1 MLSLLCNNIYLISPP
16 QSSFTISH
24 MFLYILFSD
33 DHFSNYQQ
41 FHCEIIHL
49 YSWFFYQP
57 SLISIKQL
65 QFLPFSPIITKP
77 SRHHSFP
84 DSPPTEF
91 MRRQAARLSV
101 YYVLSLLSHSCL
113 TNIETWPSVP
123 LHSLSQDFYLSG
135 DLILIKSDW
144 IGRYFCGKV
153 PGAHGAH
160 ILNASNCCA
169 RFDINQP
176 FTRDHFICLED
187 HRCPTYWV

>member
-1 MLSLLCNNIYLISPP
+1 
-16 QSSFTISH
+16 
-24 MFLYILFSD
+24 
-33 DHFSNYQQ
+33 
-41 FHCEIIHL
+41 
-49 YSWFFYQP
+49 
-57 SLISIKQL
+57 
-65 QFLPFSPIITKP
+65 
-77 SRHHSFP
+77 
-84 DSPPTEF
+84 

-187 HRCPTYWV
+187 HRCPTYTEFRTFPSRPTHEFLQHSARDDATKTQKYFYAILAPFPQSFQWSSLLAIIIIIYHYVAV